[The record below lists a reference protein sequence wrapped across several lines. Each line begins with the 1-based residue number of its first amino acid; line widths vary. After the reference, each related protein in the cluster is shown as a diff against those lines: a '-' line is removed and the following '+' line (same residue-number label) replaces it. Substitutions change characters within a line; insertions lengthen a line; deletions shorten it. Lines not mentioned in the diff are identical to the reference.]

1 MGWTALP
8 PVDWWIV
15 IGGVLWFIFWVTVV
29 VMVSTSLASAFLH
42 LTDRGQRLEA
52 DPLQLAEKR
61 HARGEISREGFQD
74 VRGDLGGTSS
84 PDRVGR

>member
-15 IGGVLWFIFWVTVV
+15 IGGVLWSIFWVTVV
-29 VMVSTSLASAFLH
+29 VMVSASLAWAFLH
-42 LTDRGQRLEA
+42 LTGRSEGFEA
-52 DPLQLAEKR
+52 DPLQLAAKR
-61 HARGEISREGFQD
+61 HARGEISHEELEEIR
-74 VRGDLGGTSS
+74 RNLGGTSS